1 MMLYCQYSAKKLA
14 KNGLQYL
21 YNASFSICIST
32 GRQNVFTIK
41 PQGIKLQAFKF

>member
-14 KNGLQYL
+14 KNGMQYHF
-21 YNASFSICIST
+21 NTSFFICIST